1 MKRTTRSA
9 LVTII
14 AAGSFLSGCE
24 ALNQNRGPDPVTLRL
39 ESLERRLDAIERIL
53 ANGSLVDLTLQVDEL
68 QRQVAELQGRVEQA
82 EYAQQGGTDRQRAL
96 YADLDDRLQLLETAF
111 RERPVTAAPAADGS
125 APTVLPVPGGSDQE
139 NYQAAFGLLR
149 EQRYD
154 DAAAAFA
161 AFLAAFPESGLGDNA
176 QYWLAETYYVTG
188 QYTTALGEFQTVI
201 DAYPRSMKVPDA
213 LLKIGFC
220 QYELEEW
227 VDARLTLGRVQ
238 GEFPDSSAARLAEQ
252 RIERMDSE
260 DR

>member
-1 MKRTTRSA
+1 MRATRPT
-9 LVTII
+9 LII
-14 AAGSFLSGCE
+14 AAVVLLAGCE

-68 QRQVAELQGRVEQA
+68 QRQVAELQGRVEQT

-96 YADLDDRLQLLETAF
+96 YADLDDRLQSLETAF
-111 RERPVTAAPAADGS
+111 RERPAAPDSGDGGS
-125 APTVLPVPGGSDQE
+125 AGGVLPVPGGSDQE

-149 EQRYD
+149 DQRYE
-154 DAAAAFA
+154 DAASAFT
-161 AFLAAFPESGLGDNA
+161 AFLAAFPDSGLGDNA

-188 QYTTALGEFQTVI
+188 QYSTALGEFEAVI
-201 DAYPRSMKVPDA
+201 DAHPRSMKVPDA

-227 VDARLTLGRVQ
+227 ADARLTLGRVR
-238 GEFPDSSAARLAEQ
+238 GEFPDSSAARLADQ
-252 RIERMDSE
+252 RLERMTTE
-260 DR
+260 GH